1 MLALA
6 TEAIFCSV
14 AGSITSKR
22 APSEDFFHLPPIQ
35 RSVGTLAR
43 RLSYAAI
50 AFSSVIPGRPQG
62 EPGIQKHVLSLPLDS
77 GFRPSAG
84 PGMTAELAIQC
95 PLHAIDDAIDG
106 RQDGVFES
114 VGRRQRAVRRG
125 DAHQRTVEIV
135 ERLVGD

>member
-50 AFSSVIPGRPQG
+50 NSSTRPWTPTPTPLSGGGRTRRTFQPHREGRTCREVI
-62 EPGIQKHVLSLPLDS
+62 LPLK
-77 GFRPSAG
+77 GG
-84 PGMTAELAIQC
+84 
-95 PLHAIDDAIDG
+95 
-106 RQDGVFES
+106 GVWWGSLF
-114 VGRRQRAVRRG
+114 Q
-125 DAHQRTVEIV
+125 
-135 ERLVGD
+135 LF

>member
-35 RSVGTLAR
+35 RSVGTLAS
-43 RLSYAAI
+43 RLSYAAMLKLLRLQR
-50 AFSSVIPGRPQG
+50 A
-62 EPGIQKHVLSLPLDS
+62 
-77 GFRPSAG
+77 
-84 PGMTAELAIQC
+84 
-95 PLHAIDDAIDG
+95 LHTIDDAIDG
-106 RQDGVFES
+106 RQDGVFEN

-125 DAHQRTVEIV
+125 DAHQRAVEIV
-135 ERLVGD
+135 ERLV